1 MNYRFIA
8 VGELTPELFSG
19 FIRRQ
24 VVDKCV
30 RREQGKWV
38 IKSHPFVDDWTEN
51 DYAVLIAKLKRIMCG
66 GGFVLA
72 AFDGD
77 VLKAFSAVDGNLF
90 GRGNMYADLA
100 EFYVSEDYRRQ
111 GVGSRLFAMTADAAR
126 SLGAK
131 KLYISAHSAAETQAF
146 YRGLGCLDAREIL
159 QFHADKEPYDCQL
172 EYILDPNSNRD

>member
-30 RREQGKWV
+30 RCEQGKWV

-51 DYAVLIAKLKRIMCG
+51 DYAVLIAKLKRIVCG

-90 GRGNMYADLA
+90 GRDNMYADLA
-100 EFYVSEDYRRQ
+100 EFYVSEDFRRQ
-111 GVGSRLFAMTADAAR
+111 GVGSRLFALTADAAR

-131 KLYISAHSAAETQAF
+131 KLYISAHSAVETQAF
-146 YRGLGCLDAREIL
+146 YKNMGCVLAEQCDEAHVL
-159 QFHADKEPYDCQL
+159 NEPCDVQL
-172 EYILDPNSNRD
+172 EYVL

>member
-51 DYAVLIAKLKRIMCG
+51 DYAVLIAKLKRIVCG

-100 EFYVSEDYRRQ
+100 EFYVSEDFRRQ
-111 GVGSRLFAMTADAAR
+111 GVGSRLFALTADAAR
-126 SLGAK
+126 SFGAK
-131 KLYISAHSAAETQAF
+131 KLYISAHSAVETQAF
-146 YRGLGCLDAREIL
+146 YKNMGCVLTEQCDEAHVL
-159 QFHADKEPYDCQL
+159 NEPCDVQL
-172 EYILDPNSNRD
+172 EYVL

>member
-1 MNYRFIA
+1 MNYRFVA

-24 VVDKCV
+24 AVDKCV

-90 GRGNMYADLA
+90 GRDNMYADLA

-131 KLYISAHSAAETQAF
+131 KLYISAHSAVETQAF
-146 YRGLGCLDAREIL
+146 YKSMGCVLAEQCDEAHVL
-159 QFHADKEPYDCQL
+159 NEPCDVQL
-172 EYILDPNSNRD
+172 EYVL

>member
-1 MNYRFIA
+1 MDYRFIA

-72 AFDGD
+72 AFDGE

-90 GRGNMYADLA
+90 VGLFHFSIVALDLEGSGSYDPA
-100 EFYVSEDYRRQ
+100 QALEFFIGKNRR
-111 GVGSRLFAMTADAAR
+111 TA
-126 SLGAK
+126 
-131 KLYISAHSAAETQAF
+131 
-146 YRGLGCLDAREIL
+146 
-159 QFHADKEPYDCQL
+159 
-172 EYILDPNSNRD
+172 

>member
-51 DYAVLIAKLKRIMCG
+51 DYAVLIAKLKRIVCG

-90 GRGNMYADLA
+90 GRGNMYADLG

-131 KLYISAHSAAETQAF
+131 KLYISAHSAVETQAF
-146 YRGLGCLDAREIL
+146 YKSMGCVLAEQCGEAHVL
-159 QFHADKEPYDCQL
+159 NEPCDVQL
-172 EYILDPNSNRD
+172 EYAL